1 MKFNRSLAL
10 ALVLIG
16 LSFKAQATENQTEP
30 LVADNSYKIEFAMN
44 LNEYGEL
51 DRFSILAINYPGDNF
66 NEDMDDMCRGLMQD
80 DRTEAILIPFKSAK
94 NTDEENAELLPV
106 PNRIEFQCLI
116 P

>member
-1 MKFNRSLAL
+1 MKLIFSLAL
-10 ALVLIG
+10 ALVFVGISTL
-16 LSFKAQATENQTEP
+16 AQATENQTEP
-30 LVADNSYKIEFAMN
+30 LTVDNSYKIEFAMN
-44 LNEYGEL
+44 LNAYGEL

-80 DRTEAILIPFKSAK
+80 ERSEALLIPFKSAK
-94 NTDEENAELLPV
+94 NTNEENAELLPV